1 MDPGWFL
8 KSFREIAII
17 LCHETKS
24 TKLLGIRR
32 EEGRK
37 KGSEEERA
45 GESAADGSKRGVKR
59 CDVDISHSSTHSI
72 VAVVTKGTLIY
83 PISRSLQLSHNVTA
97 SCSPV
102 TCSWFVC
109 VCVCVCVCVWEVRRE
124 RGCICVRECVCVRDG
139 ASETECLACVCVCVQ
154 VCVRNDSSASCSLV
168 KMTRSCQINII
179 TIRV

>member
-1 MDPGWFL
+1 MHPGWFL
-8 KSFREIAII
+8 KIFRGIAII
-17 LCHETKS
+17 LWHETKS

-32 EEGRK
+32 EEGGGRR
-37 KGSEEERA
+37 GSEGERA

-59 CDVDISHSSTHSI
+59 CDMDISHSSTHSI

-102 TCSWFVC
+102 TCSWYVC
-109 VCVCVCVCVWEVRRE
+109 VCVCVSVCE
-124 RGCICVRECVCVRDG
+124 RKKESLCARVCVRRRRYEWDRMPR
-139 ASETECLACVCVCVQ
+139 LCVCVQ